1 MGWISSSLQS
11 KKDKERIEIPVGNI
25 IDTQLISE
33 RKGRIIKK
41 ENLMMLQGIKSQIL
55 IQGRN
60 LAMAVI
66 MIIIDHSRRLA
77 LQYTVV
83 TIIIDLYRLRVL
95 Q

>member
-1 MGWISSSLQS
+1 
-11 KKDKERIEIPVGNI
+11 
-25 IDTQLISE
+25 
-33 RKGRIIKK
+33 
-41 ENLMMLQGIKSQIL
+41 MMLQGIKSQIL